1 MGAHSPLPF
10 TNGTELGYSPSMDL
24 QNRRA
29 LLVLAL
35 LATRADDA
43 QDEREREAIRATLAR
58 IGGENLDHETLLR
71 EVESG
76 RHELGR
82 TASELTSPAAR
93 ELAYELA
100 VCVCTAD
107 GAAGEK
113 ERAFLGE
120 LARALGLSSTVTERF
135 RREADALVSA
145 PLAAANAD
153 SEIDEQILRQA
164 ILCGGLELLPQSLAT
179 LAILPL
185 QMRLVYQVGKR
196 HGYELDR
203 GHIKDFLGVAGVG
216 MASQVL
222 ESVARQL
229 VGGLLGR
236 MAGGLLGGLAGGAT
250 SAGFSFAT
258 TYALGHLAKRYY
270 AGGRKLSGTELKEL
284 FTTLLGRARE
294 LEPRHAAEIA
304 SSARRAD
311 LGALQRLLSV

>member
-1 MGAHSPLPF
+1 
-10 TNGTELGYSPSMDL
+10 MDE

-29 LLVLAL
+29 LLVIAL
-35 LATRADDA
+35 LATQADGE

-58 IGGENLDHETLLR
+58 IGGEELDHETLLQ

-82 TASELTSPAAR
+82 TASELTSPETR

-100 VCVCTAD
+100 TCVCNAD

-120 LARALGLSSTVTERF
+120 LSRALGLSSTVTERF
-135 RREADALVSA
+135 RREADALASA
-145 PLAAANAD
+145 PLAAANTD
-153 SEIDEQILRQA
+153 SEIDEQIQRQA
-164 ILCGGLELLPQSLAT
+164 ILCGGLELLPQGLAT

-185 QMRLVYQVGKR
+185 QMRLVYQIGKR

-216 MASQVL
+216 MASQVF
-222 ESVARQL
+222 EGFARQL

-236 MAGGLLGGLAGGAT
+236 AAGGFLGGLAGGAT

-258 TYALGHLAKRYY
+258 TYALGHAAKRYY
-270 AGGRKLSGTELKEL
+270 AGGRKLSAIELREL
-284 FTTLLGRARE
+284 FTSLVTRARE
-294 LEPRHAAEIA
+294 IEPRHAADIA

-311 LGALQRLLSV
+311 LGALQRLLTG